1 MDKTLLPLRLIR
13 YVIVIFVFLMLL
25 PFAAGAR
32 EITLNV
38 LYTGAIDG
46 ELEPCGCSPKTDFGG
61 LARTSGYILR
71 NGAGLSPYVLI
82 DAGNFSGKDSEQG
95 RLKVEAAMK
104 AFTTM
109 KYDAVAFMKNEKS
122 FPPDFFASLV
132 RRHEV
137 PFVSDA
143 SPFERSVTVSRG
155 HLDVH
160 ISSGLDGP
168 EEDKLNI
175 LVTDKSVADLKTAE
189 GWAVIISSSGE
200 IIDQPLKPD
209 GPIIV
214 SGYPKG
220 KRLGILTLHVDEKGK
235 VTNFKHRFEALGP
248 DIQEDEMVRKVLDD
262 YDTRVAALMK
272 DTERLPAGT
281 TYVGVSKCGECHQT
295 YVESWE
301 KTKHAKAFASLEK
314 VGKAADPECIVC
326 HTVGFGE
333 KGGFYTIDTTPQLA
347 NVQCEECHGLDRE
360 HMNNFERPMRPVT
373 ESVCLKCH
381 TKDNSPEFNYAVYL
395 KKVIH

>member
-1 MDKTLLPLRLIR
+1 MVTLRLIR
-13 YVIVIFVFLMLL
+13 HVIVIFVFLILL
-25 PFAAGAR
+25 PFAAGAK

-38 LYTGAIDG
+38 LYTGAIDA

-71 NGAGLSPYVLI
+71 NGTGLSPYVLI
-82 DAGNFSGKDSEQG
+82 DAGNFSGTDSEQG

-104 AFTTM
+104 AFNTM

-122 FPPDFFASLV
+122 FPPDFLASLV
-132 RRHEV
+132 RRYEV

-160 ISSGLDGP
+160 ISSGLDGL

-175 LVTDKSVADLKTAE
+175 LVTDKSVAELKTAE

-200 IIDQPLKPD
+200 IIDQPLKTD
-209 GPIIV
+209 GPVIV

-272 DTERLPAGT
+272 DTERPPAGT
-281 TYVGVSKCGECHQT
+281 TYVGVSKCGECHQP

>member
-1 MDKTLLPLRLIR
+1 MVTLRLIR
-13 YVIVIFVFLMLL
+13 HVIVIFVFLILL
-25 PFAAGAR
+25 PFAAGAK

-38 LYTGAIDG
+38 LYTGAIDA

-71 NGAGLSPYVLI
+71 NGTGLSPYVLI

-104 AFTTM
+104 AFNTM

-122 FPPDFFASLV
+122 FPPDFLASLV
-132 RRHEV
+132 RRYEV

-160 ISSGLDGP
+160 ISSGLDGL

-175 LVTDKSVADLKTAE
+175 LVTDKSVAELKTAE

-200 IIDQPLKPD
+200 IIDQPLKTD
-209 GPIIV
+209 GPVIV

-272 DTERLPAGT
+272 DTERPPAGT
-281 TYVGVSKCGECHQT
+281 TYVGVSKCGECHQP

>member
-1 MDKTLLPLRLIR
+1 MDKTLLTLRLIR
-13 YVIVIFVFLMLL
+13 HVIVIFVFLMLL
-25 PFAAGAR
+25 PFAAEAR

-71 NGAGLSPYVLI
+71 NGTGLSPYVLI
-82 DAGNFSGKDSEQG
+82 DAGNFSGTDSEQG

-104 AFTTM
+104 AFNTM

-122 FPPDFFASLV
+122 FPPDFLASLV
-132 RRHEV
+132 RRYEV

-175 LVTDKSVADLKTAE
+175 LVTDKSVAELKTAE

-200 IIDQPLKPD
+200 IIDQPLKTD
-209 GPIIV
+209 GPVIV

-272 DTERLPAGT
+272 DTERPPAGT
-281 TYVGVSKCGECHQT
+281 TYVGVSKCGECHQP